1 VLFHV
6 RRSKFEL
13 EQGFKRKSAS
23 SFPMVHGQA
32 NSAAMGSRR
41 EVRFVSS
48 GVKLPSASPD
58 PAPAPAHAILSA
70 ALPFSH
76 IGRAIDA
83 AARRLAASFPRFPIA
98 WAEKAAAPLPRR
110 HEKDG
115 FWSGREER
123 VLISEVYVR
132 GKDGVPLERPELEE
146 AAAAALRA
154 CRPSA
159 ELTAREVQEDV
170 RRVVES
176 GLFRSCMPVA
186 VDTSDGIGLV
196 FEVRFFS
203 CSPIPFPWLIFG
215 AEGCKICFFSVV

>member
-1 VLFHV
+1 
-6 RRSKFEL
+6 
-13 EQGFKRKSAS
+13 
-23 SFPMVHGQA
+23 
-32 NSAAMGSRR
+32 
-41 EVRFVSS
+41 
-48 GVKLPSASPD
+48 
-58 PAPAPAHAILSA
+58 
-70 ALPFSH
+70 
-76 IGRAIDA
+76 
-83 AARRLAASFPRFPIA
+83 
-98 WAEKAAAPLPRR
+98 LPRR

-186 VDTSDGIGLV
+186 VDTGDGIRLV
-196 FEVRFFS
+196 LEVRFLIVPQS
-203 CSPIPFPWLIFG
+203 TSNLPWLSFRVEVAKFG
-215 AEGCKICFFSVV
+215 FLCVV